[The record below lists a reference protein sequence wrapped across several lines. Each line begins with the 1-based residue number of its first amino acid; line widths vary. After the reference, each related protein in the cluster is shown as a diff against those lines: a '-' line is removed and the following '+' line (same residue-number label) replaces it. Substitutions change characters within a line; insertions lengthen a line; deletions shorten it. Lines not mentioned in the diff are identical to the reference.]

1 MTPVHEIM
9 SSDVLSITPTAT
21 VLDALRM
28 MAGADVRHLPVV
40 ENGCLVGILSDR
52 DINRYQSQGSDS
64 SEISNDV
71 VLRHLGAPVSASMT
85 SAPQTVSSTTSLE
98 QAAGV
103 MIETKVGAL
112 PVVDGGRLVGM
123 LSTIDL
129 LRWVRHQG
137 KLGG

>member
-9 SSDVLSITPTAT
+9 SSDVLSIKPTAT

-40 ENGCLVGILSDR
+40 DNGCLVGILSDR
-52 DINRYQSQGSDS
+52 DINRFQASDA
-64 SEISNDV
+64 ISNDV
-71 VLRHLGAPVSASMT
+71 VLRHLSEPVSASMT
-85 SAPQTVSSTTSLE
+85 REPQTVSSTTSLD
-98 QAAGV
+98 QAAGI
-103 MIETKVGAL
+103 MIEAKVGAL

-129 LRWVRHQG
+129 LRWVRHHG